1 MLLSMQDSAE
11 ASYKVGHP
19 IRVFIH
25 GGCVSRDSVEF
36 AEPETYRLIRY
47 IARHSLLSAG
57 SDAAA
62 NIPALEIPS
71 NFQRRMA
78 EFDVRGNLIGELR
91 RIRHCD
97 IVLWDLVVERSG
109 VYEFADGS
117 VVTNSAELRKANQHQ
132 QFFKS
137 ARHIPFGSDEH
148 FARWAGSAAMY
159 SNIVQELGLQD
170 RFLVLAPDWAEKDLN
185 GKDTGRTAG
194 LSAAD
199 FNGLYER
206 YYQRLE
212 TLGFNVLRIHDTIAD
227 PDHKWGSAPF
237 HYEKGLYTQINNAVV
252 SMLSRG

>member
-57 SDAAA
+57 SDATV

-78 EFDVRGNLIGELR
+78 EFDVRGNLVGELR

-109 VYEFADGS
+109 VYEFGDGS
-117 VVTNSAELRKANQHQ
+117 VVTNSAELRKANRHQ

-159 SNIVQELGLQD
+159 SNIVQELGLQE
-170 RFLVLAPDWAEKDLN
+170 RFLVLAPDWAEKTSAVRTQDEQPVYQLQTLMIFTSATISASRPSGSRCSAFTTQSQIRTTN
-185 GKDTGRTAG
+185 GEVLPFTMKRGCIHKLIT
-194 LSAAD
+194 
-199 FNGLYER
+199 
-206 YYQRLE
+206 RL
-212 TLGFNVLRIHDTIAD
+212 FRC
-227 PDHKWGSAPF
+227 
-237 HYEKGLYTQINNAVV
+237 
-252 SMLSRG
+252 